1 MSKKQSKSDDASVSK
16 EEATKLN
23 KELAK
28 TRQKPKTTEE
38 ILKKELT
45 TEEKKEA
52 NNQLK
57 NPSLLNNILK
67 ELNKDHIGDQK
78 QKLFLF
84 CDCLSSRL
92 KPQYRFS
99 SAITGD
105 TSEGKT
111 NIWKTISRHL
121 PKEWYLDLT
130 RITASEIEDSITDFN
145 LVYFGEKSAN
155 SSIIEQVKQLVED
168 GLDVMKKDKNE
179 KGQWISTRRQQPR
192 KVGIYTTTGNIDDE
206 ELSSRYCVVSVHG
219 NQKKYALVNQNT
231 LETASNIHKEIEK
244 HNRTS
249 KKTWIEQILRLLKPF
264 DIITIPYAPLFEVE
278 SRQGRSQRDLKR
290 FLNLIR
296 SLTWLHQN
304 QRIQFEHEG
313 FTILVAAP
321 EDFHNAMI
329 LGKEILDQSLS
340 GIEPRLQEV
349 IDSYKKLKQEQFNVT
364 LFEHDDEVETLEW
377 VDRSLIQK
385 DLDIKTRDTIHKRVK
400 KLSEMNIF
408 TYLNRGPRSYIA
420 FKENDL
426 PSNLPSN
433 NPLITGD
440 TKQIYNVIKT
450 NYQRF
455 LETQF
460 DGNSSVFT
468 GGLDGKTELLLLK
481 NELPSKNNENKLF
494 DNLKKQIYAKNDEIR
509 RYDSTVDKKKDNEN
523 SSLSEKHK
531 KAQDIITEFPE
542 ENYGYIDFE
551 CGSDYI
557 KKCLKLGILTKI
569 NENTL
574 SWSGGNK

>member
-494 DNLKKQIYAKNDEIR
+494 DNLKKQIYAKNDEIQIGR
-509 RYDSTVDKKKDNEN
+509 AHV
-523 SSLSEKHK
+523 
-531 KAQDIITEFPE
+531 
-542 ENYGYIDFE
+542 
-551 CGSDYI
+551 
-557 KKCLKLGILTKI
+557 
-569 NENTL
+569 
-574 SWSGGNK
+574 